1 MICDS
6 IDLIDFKHI
15 IMKRVSNLVIYK
27 LFRIDWED
35 IGTEKILSLELI
47 FILWMFI
54 GMDKL

>member
-47 FILWMFI
+47 FIL
-54 GMDKL
+54 